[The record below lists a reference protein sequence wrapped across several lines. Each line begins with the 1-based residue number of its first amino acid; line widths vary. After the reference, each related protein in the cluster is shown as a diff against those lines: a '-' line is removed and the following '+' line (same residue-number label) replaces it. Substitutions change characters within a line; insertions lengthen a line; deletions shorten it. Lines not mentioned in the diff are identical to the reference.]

1 MSITAQETR
10 DSCLSKKSRA
20 MKKVRVLLASD
31 YALPRIALRKLLEAE
46 SDIDIVGESHEI
58 ENTSREV
65 TEVHP
70 DVIFM
75 EIAVPGPHGLRS
87 TTRVVQRFPDTRVI
101 VLTNNTNAGYVRSM
115 LAAGAYGY
123 VLKQSTEV
131 EMLLAIRTVAR
142 GHRYLDPQLSDA
154 ITQVVLGTAEREA
167 SSGTRLSD
175 REVQV
180 LKRIARGFTNQQ
192 IAQELQLSTK
202 TVETYRARIYY
213 KLKLRSRAELVE
225 YAFAVGLLTS
235 DQM

>member
-1 MSITAQETR
+1 MPASALHIPS
-10 DSCLSKKSRA
+10 SCRGNTVPA
-20 MKKVRVLLASD
+20 AKKVRVLLASD
-31 YALPRIALRKLLEAE
+31 YAIPRIALRKLLEPE
-46 SDIDIVGESHEI
+46 SDIAIVGESHEI
-58 ENTSREV
+58 ENASREI
-65 TEVHP
+65 TEVRP
-70 DVIFM
+70 DLILM

-87 TTRVVQRFPDTRVI
+87 TTRIVQRFPDARVI

-131 EMLLAIRTVAR
+131 EMLLAIRTVSR
-142 GHRYLDPQLSDA
+142 GRRYLDPNLSDA

-167 SSGTRLSD
+167 SSGTKLSD
-175 REVQV
+175 RELQV
-180 LKRIARGFTNQQ
+180 LKRIARGFTNQE
-192 IAQELQLSTK
+192 IAEELRLSTK

-225 YAFAVGLLTS
+225 YALAVGLLTS

>member
-1 MSITAQETR
+1 M
-10 DSCLSKKSRA
+10 
-20 MKKVRVLLASD
+20 MKKIRVLLASD
-31 YALPRIALRKLLEAE
+31 YALPRIALRKLLQAEADVDVVAE
-46 SDIDIVGESHEI
+46 SPEIDNATEEI
-58 ENTSREV
+58 SKS
-65 TEVHP
+65 HP

-87 TTRVVQRFPDTRVI
+87 TSRIIQKFPDARVV

-123 VLKQSTEV
+123 VLKQSTDA
-131 EMLLAIRTVAR
+131 EMLLAIRTVCR
-142 GHRYLDPQLSDA
+142 GRRYLDPNLSDA
-154 ITQVVLGTAEREA
+154 ITQVVLGVTDREPN
-167 SSGTRLSD
+167 SGSKLSD

-192 IAQELQLSTK
+192 VAQELHLSTK

-213 KLKLRSRAELVE
+213 KLKLRTRSELVE
-225 YAFAVGLLTS
+225 YAFAVGLLSS

>member
-1 MSITAQETR
+1 M
-10 DSCLSKKSRA
+10 RA
-20 MKKVRVLLASD
+20 TTQDDRHFSVGVKMAVKKVRVLLASD
-31 YALPRIALRKLLEAE
+31 YALPRIALRKLLETE
-46 SDIDIVGESHEI
+46 SDIDVVGESHEI
-58 ENTSREV
+58 ENASREI
-65 TEVHP
+65 TELHP

-87 TTRVVQRFPDTRVI
+87 TTRIVQRFPDARVVI
-101 VLTNNTNAGYVRSM
+101 LTNNTNAGYVRSI

-142 GHRYLDPQLSDA
+142 GRHYLDPNLSDA
-154 ITQVVLGTAEREA
+154 ITQVVLGTAERE
-167 SSGTRLSD
+167 SSGTKLSD
-175 REVQV
+175 RELQV
-180 LKRIARGFTNQQ
+180 LKRIARGFTNQE
-192 IAQELQLSTK
+192 IAHELQLSTK

>member
-1 MSITAQETR
+1 MPVTEQHARNSSLDRMSVT
-10 DSCLSKKSRA
+10 
-20 MKKVRVLLASD
+20 KKVRVLLASD
-31 YALPRIALRKLLEAE
+31 YALPRIALRKLLELE
-46 SDIDIVGESHEI
+46 TDIEIVGESHDI
-58 ENTSREV
+58 QNASREV
-65 TEVHP
+65 TELRP

-75 EIAVPGPHGLRS
+75 EIAVPGPYGLRS
-87 TTRVVQRFPDTRVI
+87 TSRIVQRFPDARVV
-101 VLTNNTNAGYVRSM
+101 VLTNNANAGYVRSM

-123 VLKQSTEV
+123 VLKQSTDV
-131 EMLLAIRTVAR
+131 EMLLAIRTVGR
-142 GHRYLDPQLSDA
+142 GRRYLDPNLSDA

-167 SSGTRLSD
+167 SSGTKLSD
-175 REVQV
+175 RELQV

-235 DQM
+235 EQM

>member
-1 MSITAQETR
+1 
-10 DSCLSKKSRA
+10 

-31 YALPRIALRKLLEAE
+31 YALSRIALRKLLEAE
-46 SDIDIVGESHEI
+46 SDIAIVGESREI

-65 TEVHP
+65 TEVRP

-87 TTRVVQRFPDTRVI
+87 TARVVQRFPDTRVI

-123 VLKQSTEV
+123 VLKQSTDV

-142 GHRYLDPQLSDA
+142 GHRYLDPLLSDA
-154 ITQVVLGTAEREA
+154 ITQVVLGTAERE

-225 YAFAVGLLTS
+225 YAFAVGLLSS